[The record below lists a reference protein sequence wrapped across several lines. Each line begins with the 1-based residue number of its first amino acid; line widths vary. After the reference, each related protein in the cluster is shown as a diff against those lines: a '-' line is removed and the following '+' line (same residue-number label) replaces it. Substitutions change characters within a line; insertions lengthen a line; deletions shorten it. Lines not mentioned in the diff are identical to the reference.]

1 MNEIELNNSEL
12 DRDRWMNN
20 QREKEKE
27 VKFFLRKKV
36 LFNFEHQQALSFWRC
51 KIIEKILF
59 GPIWELFNIFF
70 SLNFLLSSLLLF
82 IITDYY

>member
-27 VKFFLRKKV
+27 VKFFFEKK
-36 LFNFEHQQALSFWRC
+36 SFVQFWTST
-51 KIIEKILF
+51 
-59 GPIWELFNIFF
+59 
-70 SLNFLLSSLLLF
+70 SLKLLKM
-82 IITDYY
+82 